1 MKRAR
6 RANVSIAIQPSHE
19 GLLHEEMGIPK
30 GKKISIGDLMKK
42 KSRDKKD
49 GNVAGEKRDT
59 FAINAKDW
67 GHK

>member
-1 MKRAR
+1 M
-6 RANVSIAIQPSHE
+6 AIDIKPSHQ

-49 GNVAGEKRDT
+49 GNAAGEKRDT
-59 FAINAKDW
+59 FAINAKGW
-67 GHK
+67 NK